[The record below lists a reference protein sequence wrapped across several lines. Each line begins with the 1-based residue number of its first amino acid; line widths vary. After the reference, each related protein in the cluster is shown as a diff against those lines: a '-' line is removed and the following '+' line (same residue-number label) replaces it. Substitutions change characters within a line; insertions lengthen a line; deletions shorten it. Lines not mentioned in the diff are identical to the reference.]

1 MKRLWLCV
9 ILALSVAG
17 LAVVSGVEAEPP
29 EKGLW
34 WYYPVAHGTPEEP
47 VPSNAELLKVVP
59 PLRKVPAFSKADK
72 ELGLATWWGD
82 YSQLIYSEQPPSKA
96 DLSRKPVISTPAGE
110 DEPLVLGLWG
120 ITRSGAVTL
129 GVTKSPFPV
138 TIRQIVFDPRRLPTP
153 YRDVNVPGGRV
164 VGFSTYM
171 PESGTGT
178 VKPGENTVFWINV
191 EVPKGTKPGNYD
203 ITLNLIVHQ
212 VKEIP
217 ITATVKVLPFDLPAA
232 DIAYGMYFRWAGPQN
247 DARYRTPELMRKY
260 WQDMARHGMT
270 SYTLYQYTASGTF
283 IDAQGN
289 VKPLDGHEDIQVLQ
303 QMKDIGLIHPDIPI
317 MILSSNLAEY
327 PEAAKTVAQEMKKRG
342 FPELLVYGRDE
353 PPVDDATKAQF
364 EAMKPVRKYMR
375 TTTAI
380 TDHAAAA
387 YADLIDVWTLNGGR
401 VTPDIRKLAAE
412 KNKEL
417 WTYDCNHRGRG
428 NSARA
433 RFYSGLYTWALK
445 LKGNFHWCYTEGYT
459 WEGDR
464 NATFCFVLPSDSGPV
479 PSPAWEARREG
490 IEDYRT
496 LHLLEAR
503 IAAHPGSATAREA
516 SQWLAKLRSR
526 VDWNLIKGMPKSVYP
541 WDNAEV
547 FPMCPDFDPA
557 EFPGIR
563 AKAQEFVVKLGE

>member
-1 MKRLWLCV
+1 MRTLLV
-9 ILALSVAG
+9 GIFVATFLAGVGA
-17 LAVVSGVEAEPP
+17 SGVGAEPP
-29 EKGLW
+29 ASGVW
-34 WYYPVAHGTPEEP
+34 WYYPVAHGTLDEP
-47 VPSNAELLKVVP
+47 LPSNAELLKVVP

-72 ELGLATWWGD
+72 ELGLAMWWGD
-82 YSQLIYSEQPPSKA
+82 YSQLIYSEQPPSQA
-96 DLSRKPVISTPAGE
+96 DLGRKPVIVTPPGE

-138 TIRQIVFDPRRLPTP
+138 TIRQIVFDPRQLPTP
-153 YRDVNVPGGRV
+153 YREVNVPGGRV

-191 EVPKGTKPGNYD
+191 EVPKGTKPGNYQ
-203 ITLNLIVHQ
+203 ITLNLTVHQ
-212 VKEIP
+212 VKEMP
-217 ITATVKVLPFDLPAA
+217 ITATVKVLPFDLPTA
-232 DIAYGMYFRWAGPQN
+232 DIAYGMYFRGAGSK
-247 DARYRTPELMRKY
+247 DTSERYNTPELTRAY

-270 SYTLYQYTASGTF
+270 SVSYYQYTSSGDF
-283 IDAQGN
+283 IDADGN
-289 VKPLDGHEDIQVLQ
+289 LKSLDTHQAVAQLQ
-303 QMKDIGLIHPDIPI
+303 QMKEIGLIHPNIPI
-317 MILSSNLAEY
+317 MLLSSNLASF
-327 PEAAKTVAQEMKKRG
+327 PEAAKVVAEEFKKRG
-342 FPELLVYGRDE
+342 LPELLLYGRDE

-380 TDHAAAA
+380 TDYAAAA

-401 VTPDIRKLAAE
+401 VTPEIQKLASE
-412 KNKEL
+412 KGKEL
-417 WTYDCNHRGRG
+417 WTYDCTHRGRG

-445 LKGNFHWCYTEGYT
+445 LRGNFYWCYTEGYT

-464 NATFCFVLPSDSGPV
+464 NSTFCFVLPSDSGPV

-496 LHLLEAR
+496 LHFLESR
-503 IAAHPGSATAREA
+503 IAANPSSSMAKEA
-516 SQWLAKLRSR
+516 SQWLMKLRSR
-526 VDWNLIKGMPKSVYP
+526 VDWNLIKYMPKSVYP
-541 WDNAEV
+541 WDGAEV
-547 FPMCPDFDPA
+547 FPMCPGFDPA

-563 AKAQEFVVKLGE
+563 AKAQEFIVKLGE